1 MKSALLEKARM
12 INTLD
17 ENESSE
23 PTVYFKKFTIAV
35 FGDSGVGKSSIVRR
49 LLVSDDNNAEHEPTV
64 EEFYVKQMTHRNKAY
79 ELHIID
85 TSGTYE
91 FPAMRR
97 IAIEKAD
104 AIVLV
109 YSLEKPYS
117 FTKLERYMEEITRC
131 CEDRNRKIPVII
143 VSNKSDLPN
152 LSEPTF
158 YNSYGLK
165 ISACV
170 HLEGRWK
177 CLWLATSAKFNL
189 NVDTIFHKLLD
200 KLSPEKSLPR
210 KKASFMKQILR

>member
-1 MKSALLEKARM
+1 MLSIEEG
-12 INTLD
+12 D
-17 ENESSE
+17 SFD
-23 PTVYFKKFTIAV
+23 PPVYFKKFTIAV
-35 FGDSGVGKSSIVRR
+35 FGDSGVGKSSIVR
-49 LLVSDDNNAEHEPTV
+49 LLVSDEHITEHEPTV
-64 EEFYVKQMTHRNKAY
+64 EDFYVKQMTHRNKAY
-79 ELHIID
+79 ELHLID

-104 AIVLV
+104 AAVLV
-109 YSLEKPYS
+109 YSLDKPSS
-117 FTKLERYMEEITRC
+117 FLKLDRYMQEITKC
-131 CEDRNRKIPVII
+131 CDDRNRKIPVII

-158 YNSYGLK
+158 HNSYGLK

-170 HLEGRWK
+170 HLEGKWK

-200 KLSPEKSLPR
+200 KLSPEKNVPR
-210 KKASFMKQILR
+210 KKASLMKQILRN

>member
-1 MKSALLEKARM
+1 MR
-12 INTLD
+12 NVLD
-17 ENESSE
+17 EEQSPA

-49 LLVSDDNNAEHEPTV
+49 LLASDEYITEHEPTV
-64 EEFYVKQMTHRNKAY
+64 EDFYVKQLTHRNKAY

-97 IAIEKAD
+97 IAMEKAD
-104 AIVLV
+104 ASVLV
-109 YSLEKPYS
+109 YSLDKPHS
-117 FTKLERYMEEITRC
+117 FTKLERYMDEITKC
-131 CEDRNRKIPVII
+131 CDDRMRKMPVII

-165 ISACV
+165 TSACV
-170 HLEGRWK
+170 YLEGKWK
-177 CLWLATSAKFNL
+177 CLWLASSAKFNL

-200 KLSPEKSLPR
+200 KLSPEKHLPR

>member
-1 MKSALLEKARM
+1 MR
-12 INTLD
+12 NVLD
-17 ENESSE
+17 EEQSPE

-49 LLVSDDNNAEHEPTV
+49 LLASDEYVTEHEPTV
-64 EEFYVKQMTHRNKAY
+64 EDFYVKQLTHRNKAY

-97 IAIEKAD
+97 IAMEKAD
-104 AIVLV
+104 ASVLV
-109 YSLEKPYS
+109 YSLDKPHS
-117 FTKLERYMEEITRC
+117 FTKLERYMDEITKC
-131 CEDRNRKIPVII
+131 CDDRMRKMPVII

-158 YNSYGLK
+158 YNPYGLK
-165 ISACV
+165 TSACV
-170 HLEGRWK
+170 YLEGKWK
-177 CLWLATSAKFNL
+177 CLWLASSAKFNL

-200 KLSPEKSLPR
+200 KLSPEKHLPR